1 MNVASDW
8 CWLAHLQHSFMIFVS
23 WQQNETVEAGYGLRA
38 HFKLGIARLFTSGA
52 DKLFQT

>member
-52 DKLFQT
+52 DKMFQT